1 MPARE
6 RGKALNTETVLKAL
20 SGNHQ
25 AQAEIISYLESGCD
39 PSIVFDDHF
48 AKIGKAQRIGITG
61 PPGAGKSTLVS
72 KLISEVRKSERN
84 CAVIACDPSSPYTQ
98 GALLGDRTRMTD
110 HFLDSGVFIRSMAT
124 RGNLGGL
131 APTTSI
137 VADFLDI
144 CGYQVI
150 IIETV
155 GVGQTEVDVVTK
167 SDTVVVVMT
176 PESGDS
182 IQMMKAGLLEGA
194 DIFCI
199 NKFDRPGGES
209 LEADLQFG
217 LSLSSRFWTPPICR
231 AIAKDNSGIKELFE
245 KINQHFEISKN
256 TAEREARLFERY
268 KSEVEFWLGNFVF
281 GKQDE
286 QARTKII
293 QTAFK
298 TGQKPWETAGSI
310 WNAKMEERCQ

>member
-1 MPARE
+1 MLDKE
-6 RGKALNTETVLKAL
+6 QGKALNTEVITKAI

-25 AQAEIISYLESGCD
+25 AQAETISYLESGNN
-39 PSIVFDDHF
+39 PAIVFDMHF
-48 AKIGKAQRIGITG
+48 SKIGKAHRIGITG

-72 KLISEVRKSERN
+72 KLISQVRKSGKN
-84 CAVIACDPSSPYTQ
+84 CAIIACDPSSPYTQ

-110 HFLDSGVFIRSMAT
+110 HFLDPGVFIRSMAT

-137 VADFLDI
+137 IADFLDI
-144 CGYQVI
+144 CDYPVI

-199 NKFDRPGGES
+199 NKFDRPGGEA

-217 LSLSSRFWTPPICR
+217 LSLSSHKWIPPICR
-231 AIAKDNSGIKELFE
+231 TIAKENFGIKELYD
-245 KINQHFEISKN
+245 KINEHFETSKN
-256 TAEREARLFERY
+256 TPEREQRLYERY
-268 KSEVEFWLGNFVF
+268 KSEVEFWIGNFIF
-281 GKQDE
+281 GKQQE
-286 QARTKII
+286 QLRMKAI
-293 QTAFK
+293 QSAFK
-298 TGQKPWETAGSI
+298 TGQKPWETANSI
-310 WNAKMEERCQ
+310 WKAKMEETCQ